1 MTTSE
6 TSFYYHMLAP
16 LLQRGK
22 PVCERK
28 LTKGAALQRPAQS
41 YCVSVFRLRGS
52 SRGLG
57 PRDYKPSMKPSRTYR
72 HYHEQ
77 THTTHICSSPP
88 PQPKVTLT
96 VSPRCWIDLPL
107 AIQRRGGRISSSRT
121 VANGGRSKA
130 SSAVCTSEWKPSA
143 SAARLTKRT
152 IGLACSVRESGA

>member
-1 MTTSE
+1 
-6 TSFYYHMLAP
+6 MLAP

-72 HYHEQ
+72 HSSVNAVWRPGTRGASWGHR
-77 THTTHICSSPP
+77 HIPRIGGGILGTP
-88 PQPKVTLT
+88 YPRTRAGILRTRYPEDTA
-96 VSPRCWIDLPL
+96 VSWGYRILRMPL
-107 AIQRRGGRISSSRT
+107 ASWGYRGILRMPVVSCG
-121 VANGGRSKA
+121 
-130 SSAVCTSEWKPSA
+130 
-143 SAARLTKRT
+143 
-152 IGLACSVRESGA
+152 